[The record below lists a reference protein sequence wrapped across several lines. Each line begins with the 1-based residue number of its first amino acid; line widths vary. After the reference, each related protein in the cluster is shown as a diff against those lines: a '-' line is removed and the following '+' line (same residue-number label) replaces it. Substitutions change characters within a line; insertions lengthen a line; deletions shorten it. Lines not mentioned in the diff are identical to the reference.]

1 MKSFSTL
8 YILMLIKQMKK
19 SQKLHGFCYKHS
31 RMARRELFPAS
42 GDLIGVTH
50 TDTLMPRQDCQLGN
64 GPGKVQNS
72 VSTAIIRHITIQD
85 APIASMSNSRRTEM
99 VHLKPSKFPILHLLF
114 SVDWKMPA
122 CLGGGDLRN
131 SVSQFKC

>member
-1 MKSFSTL
+1 
-8 YILMLIKQMKK
+8 
-19 SQKLHGFCYKHS
+19 
-31 RMARRELFPAS
+31 MARRELFPAS

-72 VSTAIIRHITIQD
+72 VSTAIIRHTTIQD
-85 APIASMSNSRRTEM
+85 APIASVSNSRRTEM
-99 VHLKPSKFPILHLLF
+99 VHLKPSKFSILHLLF
-114 SVDWKMPA
+114 SEDWKMPA

-131 SVSQFKC
+131 SVSQFNC